1 MSRTDL
7 KPAIAIAVAAFVAGC
22 AAGGSPYT
30 AEKDRDIKALSAEE
44 TASLLAGKG
53 MGFAKAA
60 ELNGYPGPSH
70 VLELAA
76 QLGLTEAQRA
86 RTQALFDWMQAKAKR
101 LGSELV
107 EAERDLDRLFA
118 SKRANDASLAAA
130 LARIGEL
137 QGKVRGAHL
146 EAHLAQASILTAE
159 QSARYESL
167 RGYASH
173 AH

>member
-1 MSRTDL
+1 
-7 KPAIAIAVAAFVAGC
+7 
-22 AAGGSPYT
+22 
-30 AEKDRDIKALSAEE
+30 
-44 TASLLAGKG
+44 
-53 MGFAKAA
+53 
-60 ELNGYPGPSH
+60 
-70 VLELAA
+70 
-76 QLGLTEAQRA
+76 
-86 RTQALFDWMQAKAKR
+86 MQAKAKR